1 MTASEHGTTPAL
13 DLHPR
18 TIAAILVEDYQ
29 QAAVLHAL
37 AGIRRGQ
44 TVDCHLAPDG
54 RPIWDTIYDLP
65 LSSGE
70 AVLRD
75 VAWELDGHRP
85 DHTSVLGRAVAW
97 LDDRAYG
104 RVIEAVGIRRGLHV
118 TVGEEV
124 AA

>member
-1 MTASEHGTTPAL
+1 M

-18 TIAAILVEDYQ
+18 TMAAILVEDYQ
-29 QAAVLHAL
+29 AAAVLHAL
-37 AGIRRGQ
+37 AGIRQGQ
-44 TVDCHLAPDG
+44 TVDRHLAPDG

-104 RVIEAVGIRRGLHV
+104 RVIEAVGIRRGLYVAV
-118 TVGEEV
+118 TAEGV